1 MRGWL
6 PQISRRELSSSAED
20 LGVLLVLIAPI
31 AVTLI
36 GVLVGATPLTMGLAA
51 GAAIFWQQSWL
62 VSGEEGADALT
73 AALVATLGF
82 SLAVVAVTAASQQL

>member
-1 MRGWL
+1 MRGWR
-6 PQISRRELSSSAED
+6 PQTSGRRLFSIAED
-20 LGVLLVLIAPI
+20 LGVLVVLVAPI

-62 VSGEEGADALT
+62 VSGEEKADPLT
-73 AALVATLGF
+73 AALMATLGF